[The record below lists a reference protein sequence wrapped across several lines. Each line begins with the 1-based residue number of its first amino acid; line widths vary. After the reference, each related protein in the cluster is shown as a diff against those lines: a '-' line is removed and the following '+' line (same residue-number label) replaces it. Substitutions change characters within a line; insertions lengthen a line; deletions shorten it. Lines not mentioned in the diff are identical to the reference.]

1 MKHYNKIRYYFY
13 YLWWILVPLTITGIL
28 YDSLMSFIPRIE
40 GDAINSIKQQN
51 TDLIIKSSLIFLGL
65 TIFAQINRFLKRYL
79 VRVFSNKMNYL
90 MRNKC
95 FNHMLSLDMVFYKQN
110 KVGDIL
116 NKNTT
121 DISDTC
127 ESIRKLTTEIFDTV
141 ILMIGYIVSYFLLD
155 YKIALMSLPFVL
167 ISIII
172 SLLLK
177 KKVYM
182 TTKDYKE
189 YSSKFKDSTLNMLK
203 NEIYFR
209 GMGVNEKYIDQY
221 SKEVDVLAKKNVKNL
236 VYKASMESIYS
247 SIGFIGLF
255 FVLYFGLNNVIDGT
269 YDIGTFTTI
278 LTTFVLIANKGS
290 KVGKSFN
297 AYQGLKVTWKRI
309 KPFLE
314 DDIEIEEEYQFNSD
328 GLSLIDFSYS
338 YDDFKTPTITYSFNK
353 DEKIGIVGRVH
364 TGKSTLL
371 KSLTGLY
378 EYDGEAKLNGIDL
391 KDLFK
396 SKNQVISYCPSKE
409 SLFKDSIANN
419 IELGRDGNIK
429 EALNSA
435 CLTDSQLDINTEIN
449 PTMVNISGGQ
459 KQRLMLARSLY
470 HQSNMYLLDNPFSSL
485 ERSMSE
491 SISNQVLD
499 MNGLFFIVTNDE
511 NILKKLDRIIYLNDG
526 IAKIDTYFNL
536 LKDDS
541 FKSLVEGDYDKEI
554 TLGIY

>member
-65 TIFAQINRFLKRYL
+65 TIFVQINRFLKRYL

-95 FNHMLSLDMVFYKQN
+95 FNHMLSLDMAFYEQN

-172 SLLLK
+172 SLFLK

-221 SKEVDVLAKKNVKNL
+221 SKEVDILAKKNVKNL

-278 LTTFVLIANKGS
+278 LTTFVLIANKGA

-314 DDIEIEEEYQFNSD
+314 DDIEKEEEYQFNSD

-470 HQSNMYLLDNPFSSL
+470 YQSNMYLLDNPFSSL

-541 FKSLVEGDYDKEI
+541 FKSLVEG
-554 TLGIY
+554 

>member
-13 YLWWILVPLTITGIL
+13 YLLGILVPLTITGIL

-51 TDLIIKSSLIFLGL
+51 TDLIIKSALIFLGL
-65 TIFAQINRFLKRYL
+65 TIFVQINRFLKRYL
-79 VRVFSNKMNYL
+79 VRVFSNKMIYL
-90 MRNKC
+90 MRNKS
-95 FNHMLSLDMVFYKQN
+95 FNHMLSLDMVFYEQN

-177 KKVYM
+177 NKVYM

-221 SKEVDVLAKKNVKNL
+221 SKEVDILAKKNVKNL

-314 DDIEIEEEYQFNSD
+314 DDIEKEEEYQFNSD

-435 CLTDSQLDINTEIN
+435 CLTDSQLDMNTEIN

-541 FKSLVEGDYDKEI
+541 FKSLVEG
-554 TLGIY
+554 

>member
-13 YLWWILVPLTITGIL
+13 YLWGILVPLTITGIL
-28 YDSLMSFIPRIE
+28 YDSLMSFIPRIQ

-51 TDLIIKSSLIFLGL
+51 TDLIIKSALIFLGL
-65 TIFAQINRFLKRYL
+65 TIFVQINRFLKRYL

-95 FNHMLSLDMVFYKQN
+95 FNHMLSLDMAFYEQN

-172 SLLLK
+172 SLFLK

-209 GMGVNEKYIDQY
+209 GMGVNEKYINQY
-221 SKEVDVLAKKNVKNL
+221 SKEVDILAKKNVKNL

-269 YDIGTFTTI
+269 YDIGIFTTI
-278 LTTFVLIANKGS
+278 LTTFVLIANKGA

-314 DDIEIEEEYQFNSD
+314 DDIEKEEEYQFNSD

-541 FKSLVEGDYDKEI
+541 FKSLVEG
-554 TLGIY
+554 

>member
-13 YLWWILVPLTITGIL
+13 YLWGILVPLTITGIL

-65 TIFAQINRFLKRYL
+65 TIFVQINRFLKRYL

-209 GMGVNEKYIDQY
+209 GMGVNDKYIDQY
-221 SKEVDVLAKKNVKNL
+221 SKEVDILAKKNVKNL

-314 DDIEIEEEYQFNSD
+314 DDIEKEEEYQFNSD

-470 HQSNMYLLDNPFSSL
+470 YQSNMYLLDNPFSSL

-541 FKSLVEGDYDKEI
+541 FKSLVEG
-554 TLGIY
+554 

>member
-13 YLWWILVPLTITGIL
+13 YLWGILVPLTITGIL

-51 TDLIIKSSLIFLGL
+51 TDLIIKSALIFLGL
-65 TIFAQINRFLKRYL
+65 TIFVQINRFLKRYL

-95 FNHMLSLDMVFYKQN
+95 FNHMLSLDMAFYEQN

-141 ILMIGYIVSYFLLD
+141 ILMIGYMVSYFLLD

-221 SKEVDVLAKKNVKNL
+221 SKEVDILAKKNVKNL

-255 FVLYFGLNNVIDGT
+255 FVLYFGLDNVIDGT

-278 LTTFVLIANKGS
+278 LTTFVLIANKGA

-314 DDIEIEEEYQFNSD
+314 DDIEKEEEYQFNSD

-396 SKNQVISYCPSKE
+396 FKNQVISYCPSKE

-541 FKSLVEGDYDKEI
+541 FKSLVEG
-554 TLGIY
+554 

>member
-13 YLWWILVPLTITGIL
+13 YLWGILVPLTITGIL
-28 YDSLMSFIPRIE
+28 YDSLMSFIPRIQ

-51 TDLIIKSSLIFLGL
+51 TDLIIKSALIFLGL
-65 TIFAQINRFLKRYL
+65 TIFVQINRFLKRYL

-95 FNHMLSLDMVFYKQN
+95 FNHMLSLDMAFYEQN

-172 SLLLK
+172 SLFLK

-209 GMGVNEKYIDQY
+209 GMGVNAKYINQY
-221 SKEVDVLAKKNVKNL
+221 SKEVDILAKKNVKNL

-278 LTTFVLIANKGS
+278 LTTFVLIANKGA

-314 DDIEIEEEYQFNSD
+314 DDIEKEEEYQFNSD

-541 FKSLVEGDYDKEI
+541 FKSLVEG
-554 TLGIY
+554 

>member
-13 YLWWILVPLTITGIL
+13 YLWGILVPLTITGIL

-51 TDLIIKSSLIFLGL
+51 TDLIIKSALIFLGL
-65 TIFAQINRFLKRYL
+65 TIFVQINRFLKRYL

-95 FNHMLSLDMVFYKQN
+95 FNHMLSLDMAFYEQN

-189 YSSKFKDSTLNMLK
+189 YSSEFKDSTLNMLK

-209 GMGVNEKYIDQY
+209 GMGVNEKYINQY
-221 SKEVDVLAKKNVKNL
+221 SKEVDILAKKNVKNL

-255 FVLYFGLNNVIDGT
+255 FVLYFGLNNVIDAT

-314 DDIEIEEEYQFNSD
+314 DDIEKEEEYQFNSD

-511 NILKKLDRIIYLNDG
+511 NILKKLDKIIYLNDG

-541 FKSLVEGDYDKEI
+541 FKSLVEG
-554 TLGIY
+554 

>member
-13 YLWWILVPLTITGIL
+13 YLWGILVPLTITGIL

-51 TDLIIKSSLIFLGL
+51 TDLIIKSALIFLGL
-65 TIFAQINRFLKRYL
+65 TIFVQINRFLKRYL

-95 FNHMLSLDMVFYKQN
+95 FNHMLSLDMAFYEQN

-172 SLLLK
+172 SLFLK

-221 SKEVDVLAKKNVKNL
+221 SKEVDILAKKNVKNL
-236 VYKASMESIYS
+236 VFKASMESIYS
-247 SIGFIGLF
+247 SIGFIGLL
-255 FVLYFGLNNVIDGT
+255 FVLYFGLNNVIDGI

-314 DDIEIEEEYQFNSD
+314 DDIEKEEEYQFNSD

-541 FKSLVEGDYDKEI
+541 FKSLVEG
-554 TLGIY
+554 

>member
-13 YLWWILVPLTITGIL
+13 YLWGILVPLTITGIL

-65 TIFAQINRFLKRYL
+65 TIFVQINRFLKRYL

-95 FNHMLSLDMVFYKQN
+95 FNHMLSLDMVFYERN

-172 SLLLK
+172 SLFLK

-221 SKEVDVLAKKNVKNL
+221 SKEVDILAKKNVKNL

-278 LTTFVLIANKGS
+278 LTTFVLIANKGA

-314 DDIEIEEEYQFNSD
+314 DDIEKEEEYQFNSD

-338 YDDFKTPTITYSFNK
+338 YDGFKTPTITYSFNK

-541 FKSLVEGDYDKEI
+541 FKSLVEG
-554 TLGIY
+554 

>member
-13 YLWWILVPLTITGIL
+13 YLWGILVPLTITGIL

-51 TDLIIKSSLIFLGL
+51 TDLIIKSALIFLGL
-65 TIFAQINRFLKRYL
+65 TIFVQINRFLKRYL

-95 FNHMLSLDMVFYKQN
+95 FNHMLSLDMAFYEQN

-172 SLLLK
+172 SLFLK

-221 SKEVDVLAKKNVKNL
+221 SKEVDILAKKNVKNL

-314 DDIEIEEEYQFNSD
+314 DDIEKEEEYQFNSD

-419 IELGRDGNIK
+419 IKLGRDGNIK

-541 FKSLVEGDYDKEI
+541 FKSLVEG
-554 TLGIY
+554 

>member
-13 YLWWILVPLTITGIL
+13 YLWGILVPLTITGIL

-65 TIFAQINRFLKRYL
+65 TIFVQINRFLKRYL

-95 FNHMLSLDMVFYKQN
+95 FNHMLSLDMAFYEQN

-209 GMGVNEKYIDQY
+209 GMGANEKYIDQY
-221 SKEVDVLAKKNVKNL
+221 SKEVDILAKKNVKNL
-236 VYKASMESIYS
+236 VYKASMESIYL

-278 LTTFVLIANKGS
+278 LTTFVLIANKGA

-314 DDIEIEEEYQFNSD
+314 DDIEKEEEYQFNSD

-511 NILKKLDRIIYLNDG
+511 NILKKLDKIIYLNDG
-526 IAKIDTYFNL
+526 IVKIDTYFNL

-541 FKSLVEGDYDKEI
+541 FKSLVEG
-554 TLGIY
+554 

>member
-13 YLWWILVPLTITGIL
+13 YLLVILVPLTITGIL
-28 YDSLMSFIPRIE
+28 YDSLMSFIPRIQ

-51 TDLIIKSSLIFLGL
+51 TDLIIKSALIFLGL
-65 TIFAQINRFLKRYL
+65 TIFVQINRFLKRYL

-95 FNHMLSLDMVFYKQN
+95 FNHMLSLDMAFYEQN

-189 YSSKFKDSTLNMLK
+189 YSSKFKDSALNMLK

-221 SKEVDVLAKKNVKNL
+221 SKEVDILAKKNVKNL

-278 LTTFVLIANKGS
+278 LTTFVLIANKGA

-314 DDIEIEEEYQFNSD
+314 DDIEKEEEYQFNSD

-409 SLFKDSIANN
+409 FLFKDSIVNN

-485 ERSMSE
+485 ERFMSE

-541 FKSLVEGDYDKEI
+541 FKSLVEG
-554 TLGIY
+554 

>member
-13 YLWWILVPLTITGIL
+13 YLWWILVLLTITGIL
-28 YDSLMSFIPRIE
+28 YDSLMSFIPRIQ

-51 TDLIIKSSLIFLGL
+51 TDLIIKSALIFLGL
-65 TIFAQINRFLKRYL
+65 TIFVQINRFLKRYL

-95 FNHMLSLDMVFYKQN
+95 FNHMLSLDMAFYEQN

-172 SLLLK
+172 SLFLK

-209 GMGVNEKYIDQY
+209 GMGVNEKYINQY
-221 SKEVDVLAKKNVKNL
+221 SKEVDILAKKNVKNL

-255 FVLYFGLNNVIDGT
+255 FVLYFGLDNVIDGT

-278 LTTFVLIANKGS
+278 LTTFVLIANKGA

-297 AYQGLKVTWKRI
+297 AYQGLKVTWRRI

-314 DDIEIEEEYQFNSD
+314 DDIEKEEEYQFNFD

-338 YDDFKTPTITYSFNK
+338 YDDFKTPIITYSFNK

-396 SKNQVISYCPSKE
+396 FKNQVISYCPSKE

-541 FKSLVEGDYDKEI
+541 FKSLVEG
-554 TLGIY
+554 

>member
-13 YLWWILVPLTITGIL
+13 YLWGILVPLTITGIL

-65 TIFAQINRFLKRYL
+65 TIFVQINRFLKRYL

-95 FNHMLSLDMVFYKQN
+95 FNNMLSLDMVFYEQN

-155 YKIALMSLPFVL
+155 YRIALMSLPFVL

-203 NEIYFR
+203 NENYFR

-221 SKEVDVLAKKNVKNL
+221 SKEVDILAKKNVKNL
-236 VYKASMESIYS
+236 VYKASMESIYL

-314 DDIEIEEEYQFNSD
+314 DDIEKEEEYQFNSD

-491 SISNQVLD
+491 FISNRVLD

-541 FKSLVEGDYDKEI
+541 FKSLVEG
-554 TLGIY
+554 

>member
-13 YLWWILVPLTITGIL
+13 YLWGILVPLTITGIL

-51 TDLIIKSSLIFLGL
+51 TDLIIKSALIFLGL
-65 TIFAQINRFLKRYL
+65 TIFVQINRFLKRYL

-221 SKEVDVLAKKNVKNL
+221 SKEVDILAKKNVKNL

-247 SIGFIGLF
+247 SIGFIGLL

-314 DDIEIEEEYQFNSD
+314 DDIEKEEEYQFNSD

-541 FKSLVEGDYDKEI
+541 FKSLVEG
-554 TLGIY
+554 

>member
-13 YLWWILVPLTITGIL
+13 YLWVILVPLTITGIL
-28 YDSLMSFIPRIE
+28 YDSLMSFIPRIQ

-51 TDLIIKSSLIFLGL
+51 TDLIIKSALIFLGL
-65 TIFAQINRFLKRYL
+65 TIFVQINRFLKRYL

-95 FNHMLSLDMVFYKQN
+95 FNHMLSLDMAFYEQN

-221 SKEVDVLAKKNVKNL
+221 SKEVDILAKKNVKNL

-278 LTTFVLIANKGS
+278 LTTFVLIANKGA

-297 AYQGLKVTWKRI
+297 AYQGLKVTWRRI

-314 DDIEIEEEYQFNSD
+314 DDIEKEEEYQFNSD

-338 YDDFKTPTITYSFNK
+338 YDDFKTPTITYCFNK

-541 FKSLVEGDYDKEI
+541 FKSLVEG
-554 TLGIY
+554 

>member
-13 YLWWILVPLTITGIL
+13 YLWGILVPLTITGIL
-28 YDSLMSFIPRIE
+28 YDSLMSFIPRIQ

-51 TDLIIKSSLIFLGL
+51 TDLIIKSALIFLGL
-65 TIFAQINRFLKRYL
+65 TIFVQINRFLKRYL

-95 FNHMLSLDMVFYKQN
+95 FNHMLSLDMAFYEQN

-172 SLLLK
+172 SLFLK

-221 SKEVDVLAKKNVKNL
+221 SKEVDILAKKNVKNL

-314 DDIEIEEEYQFNSD
+314 DDIEKEEEYQFNSD

-499 MNGLFFIVTNDE
+499 MSGLFFIVTNDE

-541 FKSLVEGDYDKEI
+541 FKSLVEG
-554 TLGIY
+554 

>member
-13 YLWWILVPLTITGIL
+13 YLWGILVPLTITGIL

-51 TDLIIKSSLIFLGL
+51 TDLIIKSALIFLGL
-65 TIFAQINRFLKRYL
+65 TIFVQINRFLKRYL

-95 FNHMLSLDMVFYKQN
+95 FNHMLSLDMAFYEQN

-172 SLLLK
+172 SLFLK

-209 GMGVNEKYIDQY
+209 GMGVNEKYINQY
-221 SKEVDVLAKKNVKNL
+221 SKEVDILAKKNVKNL

-269 YDIGTFTTI
+269 YDIGIFTTI
-278 LTTFVLIANKGS
+278 LTTFVLIANKGA

-314 DDIEIEEEYQFNSD
+314 DDIEKEEEYQFNSD

-541 FKSLVEGDYDKEI
+541 FKSLVEG
-554 TLGIY
+554 

>member
-13 YLWWILVPLTITGIL
+13 YLWGILVPLTITGIL

-51 TDLIIKSSLIFLGL
+51 TDLIIKSALIFLGL
-65 TIFAQINRFLKRYL
+65 TIFVQINRFLKRYL

-95 FNHMLSLDMVFYKQN
+95 FNHMLSLDMAFYEQN

-209 GMGVNEKYIDQY
+209 GMGVNEKYINQY
-221 SKEVDVLAKKNVKNL
+221 SKEVDILAKKNVKNL

-278 LTTFVLIANKGS
+278 LTTFVLIANKGA

-314 DDIEIEEEYQFNSD
+314 DDIEKEEEYQFNSD

-409 SLFKDSIANN
+409 SLFKDSIVNN

-526 IAKIDTYFNL
+526 IAKIDTYFIL

-541 FKSLVEGDYDKEI
+541 FKSLVEG
-554 TLGIY
+554 

>member
-51 TDLIIKSSLIFLGL
+51 TDLIIKSALIFLGL
-65 TIFAQINRFLKRYL
+65 TIFVQINRFLKRYL

-95 FNHMLSLDMVFYKQN
+95 FNHMLSLDMAFYEQN

-221 SKEVDVLAKKNVKNL
+221 SKEVDILAKKNVKNL

-278 LTTFVLIANKGS
+278 LTTFVLIANKGA

-314 DDIEIEEEYQFNSD
+314 DDIEKEEEYQFNSD

-541 FKSLVEGDYDKEI
+541 FKSLVEG
-554 TLGIY
+554 

>member
-13 YLWWILVPLTITGIL
+13 YLWGILVPLTITGIL
-28 YDSLMSFIPRIE
+28 YDSLMSFIPRIQ

-51 TDLIIKSSLIFLGL
+51 TDLIIKSALIFLGL
-65 TIFAQINRFLKRYL
+65 TIFVQINRFLKRYL

-95 FNHMLSLDMVFYKQN
+95 FNHMLSLDMAFYEQN

-172 SLLLK
+172 SLFLK

-209 GMGVNEKYIDQY
+209 GMGVNEKYINQY
-221 SKEVDVLAKKNVKNL
+221 SKEVDILAKKNVKNL

-269 YDIGTFTTI
+269 YDIGIFTTI
-278 LTTFVLIANKGS
+278 LTTFVLIANKGA

-314 DDIEIEEEYQFNSD
+314 DDIEKEEEYQFNSD

-541 FKSLVEGDYDKEI
+541 FKFLVEG
-554 TLGIY
+554 

>member
-13 YLWWILVPLTITGIL
+13 YLWGILVPLTITGIL

-51 TDLIIKSSLIFLGL
+51 TDLIIKSALIFLGL
-65 TIFAQINRFLKRYL
+65 TIFVQINRFLKRYL

-95 FNHMLSLDMVFYKQN
+95 FNHMLSLDMAFYEQN

-167 ISIII
+167 ISIIT
-172 SLLLK
+172 SLFLK

-221 SKEVDVLAKKNVKNL
+221 SKEVDILAKKNVKNL

-278 LTTFVLIANKGS
+278 LTTFVLIANKGA

-314 DDIEIEEEYQFNSD
+314 DDIEKEEEYQFNSD

-371 KSLTGLY
+371 KSLTALY

-541 FKSLVEGDYDKEI
+541 FKSLVEE
-554 TLGIY
+554 

>member
-28 YDSLMSFIPRIE
+28 YDSLMSFIPRIQ

-65 TIFAQINRFLKRYL
+65 TIFVQINRFLKRYL

-95 FNHMLSLDMVFYKQN
+95 FNHMLSLDMAFYEQN

-172 SLLLK
+172 SLFLK

-221 SKEVDVLAKKNVKNL
+221 SKEVDILAKKNVKNL

-278 LTTFVLIANKGS
+278 LTTFVLIANKGA

-314 DDIEIEEEYQFNSD
+314 DDIEKEEEYQFNSD

-541 FKSLVEGDYDKEI
+541 FKSLVEG
-554 TLGIY
+554 

>member
-13 YLWWILVPLTITGIL
+13 YLWGILVPLTITGIL

-51 TDLIIKSSLIFLGL
+51 ADLIIKSALIFLGL
-65 TIFAQINRFLKRYL
+65 TIFVQINRFLKRYL

-95 FNHMLSLDMVFYKQN
+95 FNHMLSLDMAFYEQN

-167 ISIII
+167 VSIII

-221 SKEVDVLAKKNVKNL
+221 SKEVDILAKKNVKNL

-278 LTTFVLIANKGS
+278 LTTFVLIANKGA

-314 DDIEIEEEYQFNSD
+314 DDIEKEEEYQFNSD

-541 FKSLVEGDYDKEI
+541 FKSLVEG
-554 TLGIY
+554 

>member
-13 YLWWILVPLTITGIL
+13 YLWGILVPLTITGIL

-51 TDLIIKSSLIFLGL
+51 TDLIIKSALIFLGL
-65 TIFAQINRFLKRYL
+65 TIFVQINRFLKRYL

-221 SKEVDVLAKKNVKNL
+221 SKEVDILAKKNVKNL
-236 VYKASMESIYS
+236 VYKASMKSIYL

-435 CLTDSQLDINTEIN
+435 CLIDSQLDINTEIN

-541 FKSLVEGDYDKEI
+541 FKSLVEG
-554 TLGIY
+554 

>member
-13 YLWWILVPLTITGIL
+13 YLWGILVPLTITGIL
-28 YDSLMSFIPRIE
+28 YDSLMSFIPRIQ

-51 TDLIIKSSLIFLGL
+51 TDLIIKSALIFLGL
-65 TIFAQINRFLKRYL
+65 TIFVQINRFLKRYL

-95 FNHMLSLDMVFYKQN
+95 FNHMLSLDMAFYEQN

-172 SLLLK
+172 SLFLK

-221 SKEVDVLAKKNVKNL
+221 SKEVDILAKKNVKNL

-278 LTTFVLIANKGS
+278 LTTFVLIANKGA

-314 DDIEIEEEYQFNSD
+314 DDIEKEEEYQFNSD

-499 MNGLFFIVTNDE
+499 MNGFFFIVTNDE

-541 FKSLVEGDYDKEI
+541 FKSLVEG
-554 TLGIY
+554 

>member
-13 YLWWILVPLTITGIL
+13 YLWGILVPLTITGIL

-51 TDLIIKSSLIFLGL
+51 TDLIIKSALIFLGL
-65 TIFAQINRFLKRYL
+65 TIFVQINRFLKRYL

-221 SKEVDVLAKKNVKNL
+221 SKEVDILAKKNVKNL

-247 SIGFIGLF
+247 SIGFIGLL
-255 FVLYFGLNNVIDGT
+255 FVLYFGLNNVIDGI

-314 DDIEIEEEYQFNSD
+314 DDIEKEEEYQFNSD

-541 FKSLVEGDYDKEI
+541 FKSLVEG
-554 TLGIY
+554 

>member
-28 YDSLMSFIPRIE
+28 YDSLMSFIPRIQ

-65 TIFAQINRFLKRYL
+65 TIFVQINRFLKRYL

-90 MRNKC
+90 MRKKC
-95 FNHMLSLDMVFYKQN
+95 FNHMLSLDMAFYEQN

-172 SLLLK
+172 SLFLK

-209 GMGVNEKYIDQY
+209 GMGVNEKYINQY
-221 SKEVDVLAKKNVKNL
+221 SKEVDILAKKNVKNL

-278 LTTFVLIANKGS
+278 LTTFVLIANKGA

-314 DDIEIEEEYQFNSD
+314 DDIEKEEEYQFNSD

-541 FKSLVEGDYDKEI
+541 FKSLVEG
-554 TLGIY
+554 

>member
-13 YLWWILVPLTITGIL
+13 YLWGILVPLTITGIL

-51 TDLIIKSSLIFLGL
+51 TDLIIKSALIFLGL
-65 TIFAQINRFLKRYL
+65 TIFVQINRFLKRYL

-541 FKSLVEGDYDKEI
+541 FKSLVEG
-554 TLGIY
+554 

>member
-13 YLWWILVPLTITGIL
+13 YLWGILVPLTITGIL
-28 YDSLMSFIPRIE
+28 YDSLMSFIPRIQ

-51 TDLIIKSSLIFLGL
+51 TDLIIKSALIFLGL
-65 TIFAQINRFLKRYL
+65 TIFVQINRFLKRYL

-95 FNHMLSLDMVFYKQN
+95 FNHMLSLDMAFYEQN

-172 SLLLK
+172 SLFLK

-221 SKEVDVLAKKNVKNL
+221 SKEVDILAKKNVKNL
-236 VYKASMESIYS
+236 VFKASMESIYS

-278 LTTFVLIANKGS
+278 LTTFVLIANKGA

-314 DDIEIEEEYQFNSD
+314 DDIEKEEEYQFNSD

-541 FKSLVEGDYDKEI
+541 FKSLVEG
-554 TLGIY
+554 

>member
-13 YLWWILVPLTITGIL
+13 YLWGILVPLTITGIL

-65 TIFAQINRFLKRYL
+65 TIFVQINRFLKRYL

-95 FNHMLSLDMVFYKQN
+95 FNHMLSLDMAFYEQN

-177 KKVYM
+177 KKVNM
-182 TTKDYKE
+182 NKKEYKE
-189 YSSKFKDSTLNMLK
+189 NSSKFKDSTLNMLK

-221 SKEVDVLAKKNVKNL
+221 SKEVDILAKKNVKNL

-278 LTTFVLIANKGS
+278 LTTFVLIANKGA

-314 DDIEIEEEYQFNSD
+314 DDIEKEEEYQFNSD

-541 FKSLVEGDYDKEI
+541 FKSLVEG
-554 TLGIY
+554 

>member
-28 YDSLMSFIPRIE
+28 YDSLMSFIPRIQ

-65 TIFAQINRFLKRYL
+65 TIFVQINRFLKRYL

-95 FNHMLSLDMVFYKQN
+95 FNHMLSLDMAFYEQN

-172 SLLLK
+172 SLFLK

-209 GMGVNEKYIDQY
+209 GMGVNAKYINQY
-221 SKEVDVLAKKNVKNL
+221 SKEVDILAKKNVKNL

-278 LTTFVLIANKGS
+278 LTTFVLIANKGA

-314 DDIEIEEEYQFNSD
+314 DDIEKEEEYQFNSD

-499 MNGLFFIVTNDE
+499 MNGFFFIVTNDE

-541 FKSLVEGDYDKEI
+541 FKSLVEG
-554 TLGIY
+554 

>member
-13 YLWWILVPLTITGIL
+13 YLWGILVPLTITGIL

-51 TDLIIKSSLIFLGL
+51 TDLIIKSALIFLGL
-65 TIFAQINRFLKRYL
+65 TIFVQINRFLKRYL

-177 KKVYM
+177 NKVYM

-221 SKEVDVLAKKNVKNL
+221 SKEVDILAKKNVKNL

-541 FKSLVEGDYDKEI
+541 FKSLVEG
-554 TLGIY
+554 

>member
-13 YLWWILVPLTITGIL
+13 YLWGILVPLTITGIL
-28 YDSLMSFIPRIE
+28 YDSLMSFIPRIQ

-65 TIFAQINRFLKRYL
+65 TIFVQINRFLKRYL

-95 FNHMLSLDMVFYKQN
+95 FNHMLSLDMAFYEQN

-221 SKEVDVLAKKNVKNL
+221 SKEVDILAKKNVKNL
-236 VYKASMESIYS
+236 VYRASMESIYS

-314 DDIEIEEEYQFNSD
+314 DDIEKEEEYQFNSD

-419 IELGRDGNIK
+419 IELGRDGHIK

-541 FKSLVEGDYDKEI
+541 FKSLVEG
-554 TLGIY
+554 

>member
-13 YLWWILVPLTITGIL
+13 YLWGILVPLTITGIL

-51 TDLIIKSSLIFLGL
+51 TDLIIKSALIFLGL
-65 TIFAQINRFLKRYL
+65 TIFVQINRFLKRYL

-95 FNHMLSLDMVFYKQN
+95 FNHMLSLDMAFYEQN

-172 SLLLK
+172 SLFLK

-221 SKEVDVLAKKNVKNL
+221 SKEVDILAKKNVKNL
-236 VYKASMESIYS
+236 VFKASMESIYS

-278 LTTFVLIANKGS
+278 LTTFVLIANKGA

-314 DDIEIEEEYQFNSD
+314 DDIEKEEEYQFNSD

-541 FKSLVEGDYDKEI
+541 FKSLVEG
-554 TLGIY
+554 

>member
-13 YLWWILVPLTITGIL
+13 YLWGILVPLTITGIL
-28 YDSLMSFIPRIE
+28 YDSLMSFIPRIQ

-51 TDLIIKSSLIFLGL
+51 TDLIIKSALIFLGL
-65 TIFAQINRFLKRYL
+65 TIFVQINRFLKRYL

-95 FNHMLSLDMVFYKQN
+95 FNHMLSLDMAFYEQN

-172 SLLLK
+172 SLFLK

-221 SKEVDVLAKKNVKNL
+221 SKEVDILVKKNVKNL

-314 DDIEIEEEYQFNSD
+314 DDIEKEEEYQFNSD

-541 FKSLVEGDYDKEI
+541 FKSLVEG
-554 TLGIY
+554 

>member
-13 YLWWILVPLTITGIL
+13 YLWGILVPLTITGIL

-65 TIFAQINRFLKRYL
+65 TIFVQINRFLKRYL

-95 FNHMLSLDMVFYKQN
+95 FNHMLSLDMAFYEQN

-221 SKEVDVLAKKNVKNL
+221 SKEVDILAKKNVKNL

-278 LTTFVLIANKGS
+278 LTTFVLIANKGA

-314 DDIEIEEEYQFNSD
+314 DDIEKEEEYQFNSD

-364 TGKSTLL
+364 TGKSTFL

-511 NILKKLDRIIYLNDG
+511 NILKKLDKIIYLNDG

-541 FKSLVEGDYDKEI
+541 FKSLVEG
-554 TLGIY
+554 

>member
-13 YLWWILVPLTITGIL
+13 YLWGILVPLTITGIL
-28 YDSLMSFIPRIE
+28 YDSLMSFIPRIQ

-51 TDLIIKSSLIFLGL
+51 TDLIIKSALIFLGL
-65 TIFAQINRFLKRYL
+65 TIFVQINRFLKRYL

-95 FNHMLSLDMVFYKQN
+95 FNHMLSLDMAFYEQN

-167 ISIII
+167 VSIII

-221 SKEVDVLAKKNVKNL
+221 SKEVDILAKKNVKNL

-255 FVLYFGLNNVIDGT
+255 FVLYFGLNNVIDET

-278 LTTFVLIANKGS
+278 LTTFVLIANKGA

-314 DDIEIEEEYQFNSD
+314 DDIEKEEEYQFNSD

-541 FKSLVEGDYDKEI
+541 FKSLVEG
-554 TLGIY
+554 

>member
-13 YLWWILVPLTITGIL
+13 YLWGILVPLTITGIL
-28 YDSLMSFIPRIE
+28 YDSLMSFIPRIQ

-51 TDLIIKSSLIFLGL
+51 TDLIIKSALIFLGL
-65 TIFAQINRFLKRYL
+65 TIFVQINRFLKRYL

-95 FNHMLSLDMVFYKQN
+95 FNHMLSLDMAFYEQN

-172 SLLLK
+172 SLFLK

-209 GMGVNEKYIDQY
+209 GMGVNEKYINQY
-221 SKEVDVLAKKNVKNL
+221 SKEVDILAKKNVKNL

-278 LTTFVLIANKGS
+278 LTTFVLIANKGA

-314 DDIEIEEEYQFNSD
+314 DDIEKEEEYQFNSD

-470 HQSNMYLLDNPFSSL
+470 HQANMYLLDNPFSSL

-541 FKSLVEGDYDKEI
+541 FKSLVEG
-554 TLGIY
+554 